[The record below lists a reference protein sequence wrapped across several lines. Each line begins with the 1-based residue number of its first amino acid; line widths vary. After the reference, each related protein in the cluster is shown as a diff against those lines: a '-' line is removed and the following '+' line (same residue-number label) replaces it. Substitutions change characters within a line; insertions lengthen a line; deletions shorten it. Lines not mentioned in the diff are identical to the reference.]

1 VNNLGDHRNYP
12 TVLVILCGITSGI
25 WYAIISK
32 FNDLAD
38 NEFFWCKQQDTR
50 SLPSLP
56 RIDLNVIPVYDMGIT
71 GRGVTVVVL
80 DDGIE
85 FNHTDLARNYVSWH
99 GIEILL
105 PVNVVIE
112 QDAEVSY
119 DINNNDPDPSPRY
132 GKDMLNSHGTRC
144 AGQNLS

>member
-1 VNNLGDHRNYP
+1 
-12 TVLVILCGITSGI
+12 
-25 WYAIISK
+25 
-32 FNDLAD
+32 
-38 NEFFWCKQQDTR
+38 
-50 SLPSLP
+50 
-56 RIDLNVIPVYDMGIT
+56 MGIT

-99 GIEILL
+99 GIMILL
-105 PVNVVIE
+105 LVNVVIE

-132 GKDMLNSHGTRC
+132 GKGMLNSHGTRC
-144 AGQNLS
+144 AG